1 MSTLDKKIVK
11 LIKKN
16 ISISIAESCT
26 GGLIA
31 SSITKINGAS
41 KIFSCGIVSYS
52 NDTKVKYLS
61 VSKKTLRKFGAV
73 SSNVATEM
81 LDGLYK
87 KEKTKITIST
97 TGIAGPN
104 GGSKKKPVGLVYI
117 GIRVGKKVVVNEHN
131 FKNKGRISIQKQTV
145 KKTLNLLVQMIK
157 RDN

>member
-1 MSTLDKKIVK
+1 MSTLDKRIYK

-31 SSITKINGAS
+31 SSITKIDGAS

-73 SSNVATEM
+73 SSNVANEM

-117 GIRVGKKVVVNEHN
+117 GIK
-131 FKNKGRISIQKQTV
+131 FKNKNYIYKNLFKGTRFEIQKKTTNFV
-145 KKTLNLLVQMIK
+145 FKKIEELI
-157 RDN
+157 

>member
-1 MSTLDKKIVK
+1 MSTLDKKIFK
-11 LIKKN
+11 LIKRN

-31 SSITKINGAS
+31 SSITKIDGAS

-73 SSNVATEM
+73 SSNVANEM

-117 GIRVGKKVVVNEHN
+117 GIK
-131 FKNKGRISIQKQTV
+131 FKNKNYIYKNLFKGSRFEIQKKTTNFV
-145 KKTLNLLVQMIK
+145 FKKIEELI
-157 RDN
+157 

>member
-1 MSTLDKKIVK
+1 MSTLDKKIFK
-11 LIKKN
+11 LIKRN

-73 SSNVATEM
+73 SSNVANEM

-117 GIRVGKKVVVNEHN
+117 GIK
-131 FKNKGRISIQKQTV
+131 FKNKNYIYKNLFKGSRFEIQKKTTNFV
-145 KKTLNLLVQMIK
+145 FKKIEELI
-157 RDN
+157 

>member
-1 MSTLDKKIVK
+1 MSTIDRKILK

-16 ISISIAESCT
+16 LSISIAESCT

-31 SSITKINGAS
+31 SSITKIDGAS

-52 NDTKVKYLS
+52 NDTKVRYLS

-81 LDGLYK
+81 VNGLFK

-117 GIRVGKKVVVNEHN
+117 GIKFKKKNYIYKN
-131 FKNKGRISIQKQTV
+131 IFKGSRFEIQKKTTNFV
-145 KKTLNLLVQMIK
+145 FKKIEELI
-157 RDN
+157 

>member
-1 MSTLDKKIVK
+1 MSTLDKKIFK
-11 LIKKN
+11 LIKRN

-87 KEKTKITIST
+87 REKTKITIST

-117 GIRVGKKVVVNEHN
+117 GIK
-131 FKNKGRISIQKQTV
+131 FKNKNYIYKNLFKGTRFEIQKKTTNFV
-145 KKTLNLLVQMIK
+145 FKKIEELI
-157 RDN
+157 